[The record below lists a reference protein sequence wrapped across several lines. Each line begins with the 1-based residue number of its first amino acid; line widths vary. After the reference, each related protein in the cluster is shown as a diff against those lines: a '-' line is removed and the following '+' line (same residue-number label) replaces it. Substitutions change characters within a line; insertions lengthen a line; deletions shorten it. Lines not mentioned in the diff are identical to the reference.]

1 MDKRE
6 FRRQIRYRRSRLSS
20 SERQNASKRIEQQ
33 VVTSHSF
40 LVSRRIAVYVPVAGE
55 IDAMPIASKAGHMSK
70 EMYLPVLFSYRRRLA
85 FARYQASTIVK
96 PNRVGIDE
104 PQVDPKEWH
113 GPRRLDLILLPL
125 VGFSKSGFRIGM
137 GGGYYDASLEYLKYR
152 ESWKRPALIGMAY
165 EFQRFDDNQ
174 IAADSWDVK
183 LDGVFTE
190 TRFYDCRDV
199 D

>member
-1 MDKRE
+1 MEKRE
-6 FRRQIRYRRSRLSS
+6 LRRQLRSKRRRFSS
-20 SERQNASKRIEQQ
+20 SERKNASEKIEQQ
-33 VVTSHSF
+33 VVTSHRF

-55 IDAMPIASKAGHMSK
+55 IDTMPIAGKAWHMSK
-70 EMYLPVLFSYRRRLA
+70 EIYLPVLFSYRRRLA

-104 PQVDPKEWH
+104 PQVDPKQWY
-113 GPRRLDLILLPL
+113 GPQQLDLILLPM
-125 VGFSKSGFRIGM
+125 VGFSKSGFRVGM
-137 GGGYYDASLEYLKYR
+137 GGGYYDASLEYLKNR
-152 ESWKRPALIGMAY
+152 EVGKRPVLFGMGY

-190 TRFYDCRDV
+190 TRFYDCRYTN
-199 D
+199 